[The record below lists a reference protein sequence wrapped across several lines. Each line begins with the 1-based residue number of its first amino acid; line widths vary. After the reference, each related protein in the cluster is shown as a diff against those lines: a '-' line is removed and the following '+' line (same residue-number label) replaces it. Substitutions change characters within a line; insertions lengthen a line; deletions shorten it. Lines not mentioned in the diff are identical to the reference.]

1 MFSSTFTILLYK
13 IMNLIETLNWR
24 YATKQF
30 EPIQKLS
37 DDQLFQL
44 TESLRLA
51 PSSFGLQPRKFLVV
65 TNPVIRE
72 QLVWHS
78 WGQRQVADASHLIVL
93 CAKDDV
99 TEIDVQNYIND
110 IATTRWVPLEAL
122 DGYRGMMNGTLES
135 RTAEMRKSWAEK
147 QVYIAQWFLLMAAA
161 QLWIDACPMEW
172 FDAQAY
178 DKVLWLEG
186 SGYHSVVI
194 VPVGYRSTDD
204 AMASYAKVRYDADQV
219 IEYIK

>member
-1 MFSSTFTILLYK
+1 
-13 IMNLIETLNWR
+13 MNLIETLNWR

-30 EPIQKLS
+30 DPTQKLS

-51 PSSFGLQPRKFLVV
+51 PSSFGLQPWKFIVV
-65 TNPVIRE
+65 TNTEIRE

-78 WGQRQVADASHLIVL
+78 WWQRQVADASHLIVL
-93 CAKDDV
+93 CAQDDT
-99 TEIDVQNYIND
+99 TEADIQNYIND
-110 IATTRWVPLEAL
+110 IATTRWAPLEAL
-122 DGYRGMMNGTLES
+122 DGYKSMMNGALGA
-135 RTAEMRKSWAEK
+135 RTPEQRKTWAEK

-178 DKVLWLEG
+178 DKILWLEG
-186 SGYHSVVI
+186 SEYHSVVI

-204 AMASYAKVRYDADQV
+204 VTANYAKVRYSTDQV
-219 IEYIK
+219 IEFIN